1 MTHTM
6 NPQQFTEFLHRSIPL
21 TIALGARVIE
31 LGDQHV
37 RLTAPL
43 EPNLNHH
50 GTAFGGSLATLGIL
64 AGWVALHHGMERAGV
79 KGSLVVRQTT
89 LDYLR
94 PVTGE
99 LVAESRL
106 PEETWLDFVAAL
118 RESRRA
124 RIEVCSALRDSAGDA
139 VRARG
144 SYIAL
149 PSYG

>member
-1 MTHTM
+1 M
-6 NPQQFTEFLHRSIPL
+6 NPEQFTEFLHRSIPL
-21 TIALGARVIE
+21 TAALGARVIE

-43 EPNLNHH
+43 QPNLNHH

-64 AGWVALHHGMERAGV
+64 AGWVALHHGMETAGV
-79 KGSLVVRQTT
+79 MGSLVVRQTT
-89 LDYLR
+89 LDYLS

-106 PEETWLDFVAAL
+106 PEATWPDFVAAL

-124 RIEVCSALRDSAGDA
+124 RIEVCSVLRGGGGDA
-139 VRARG
+139 VRVRG
-144 SYIAL
+144 SYVAL

>member
-1 MTHTM
+1 M

-21 TIALGARVIE
+21 TAALGARVME

-37 RLTAPL
+37 RLSAPL

-64 AGWVALHHGMERAGV
+64 AGWVALHHGMQRAGV
-79 KGSLVVRQTT
+79 TGSLVVRQTT

-99 LVAESRL
+99 LQAESRL
-106 PEETWLDFVAAL
+106 PDAPWLEFVAAL
-118 RESRRA
+118 REARRA
-124 RIEVCSALRDSAGDA
+124 RIEVCSVLRCGEAEA
-139 VRARG
+139 VRVRG
-144 SYIAL
+144 SYVAL
-149 PSYG
+149 PAYP